1 MGCWMVGWLVGW
13 LAGWIGLDGPLQAVS
28 MSAGRKAVFSRQL
41 SRRRFPTAGE
51 RKYPTSTA
59 TAAASARKDL
69 KVDQRK
75 KNKRNQAACGIVGG
89 SREAATASY
98 EDAATALGEIG
109 YSFVFAI
116 GKVALSYQK
125 SNSFSYRFQNILSK
139 AC

>member
-1 MGCWMVGWLVGW
+1 LVGWLVGW

-59 TAAASARKDL
+59 TASARKDL

-98 EDAATALGEIG
+98 EDAATALGEIL
-109 YSFVFAI
+109 YQFVFAR
-116 GKVALSYQK
+116 GKVA
-125 SNSFSYRFQNILSK
+125 
-139 AC
+139 